1 MEYTFTKENFNQ
13 EVMNSSI
20 PVMIDFYADWCA
32 PCRIMAPAVAKLAEK
47 YNGKIK
53 IGKVNADND
62 PELAARFGVMGI
74 PNFVFIK
81 NGKAVDQAVGAQP
94 KMMLDRKLQ
103 QLL

>member
-81 NGKAVDQAVGAQP
+81 DGKAVDQAVGAQP